1 MKRWVDRLEQ
11 LESTLKEFLKVEWK
25 GINSTVVSKFSG
37 GKPVEKWRL
46 YEYFLSVW
54 LEYDGLRGRLERTL
68 RTKEVR
74 LPPRSNS
81 IGQIEGLLKELFA
94 DRDLEGSLTN
104 HLASIFSDLE
114 DSMRGTFSDDD
125 SSTGDQVEDVLSIL
139 IRADQSHAC
148 SRN

>member
-54 LEYDGLRGRLERTL
+54 LEHICAGANALCKQRG
-68 RTKEVR
+68 
-74 LPPRSNS
+74 S
-81 IGQIEGLLKELFA
+81 
-94 DRDLEGSLTN
+94 
-104 HLASIFSDLE
+104 
-114 DSMRGTFSDDD
+114 
-125 SSTGDQVEDVLSIL
+125 SST
-139 IRADQSHAC
+139 AK
-148 SRN
+148 